1 MVVKKKQSVSK
12 NVSKELQEK
21 ILILTVDRDD
31 DVGNLLGVSG
41 PIIGYENN
49 LKLATDLI
57 LTDPEESD
65 ANAIFGALKKYNDLK
80 KKYVVEVATLT
91 GHSKENLFFAD
102 KNIIDQLQTVLKEYS
117 ASGVIFIS
125 DGAEDDQVIPIIQN
139 FVPIISK
146 DMVIVKQSKHIESIF
161 YVVKKALKDP
171 VFSRIILG
179 VPAIILLLLFFIGTK
194 YTIQILTLVFGVFFL
209 IKGFN
214 LEPKI
219 EFALKN
225 IISKFSITK
234 ISFPF
239 NLAGLFFLIFAI
251 YTGIN
256 LYIANISF
264 SLLFRLV
271 YVFRAILL
279 YFVLSVMAF
288 IFGEIIDL
296 FYFKKLYLLG
306 KFLFSLIAVII
317 LSAIVDLSLQ
327 LIITEISFEGF
338 IVSIIFSTVLL
349 YLIHII
355 TKAFD
360 VTANVTELF
369 IGLPVISKYGL
380 FLGEVTDI
388 DEKKQMIKY
397 LPRNTKNQKIVSKG
411 HFIYNNGRIVI

>member
-1 MVVKKKQSVSK
+1 
-12 NVSKELQEK
+12 
-21 ILILTVDRDD
+21 
-31 DVGNLLGVSG
+31 
-41 PIIGYENN
+41 
-49 LKLATDLI
+49 
-57 LTDPEESD
+57 
-65 ANAIFGALKKYNDLK
+65 
-80 KKYVVEVATLT
+80 
-91 GHSKENLFFAD
+91 
-102 KNIIDQLQTVLKEYS
+102 
-117 ASGVIFIS
+117 
-125 DGAEDDQVIPIIQN
+125 
-139 FVPIISK
+139 
-146 DMVIVKQSKHIESIF
+146 
-161 YVVKKALKDP
+161 
-171 VFSRIILG
+171 
-179 VPAIILLLLFFIGTK
+179 
-194 YTIQILTLVFGVFFL
+194 
-209 IKGFN
+209 
-214 LEPKI
+214 
-219 EFALKN
+219 
-225 IISKFSITK
+225 
-234 ISFPF
+234 
-239 NLAGLFFLIFAI
+239 
-251 YTGIN
+251 
-256 LYIANISF
+256 
-264 SLLFRLV
+264 
-271 YVFRAILL
+271 
-279 YFVLSVMAF
+279 MAF